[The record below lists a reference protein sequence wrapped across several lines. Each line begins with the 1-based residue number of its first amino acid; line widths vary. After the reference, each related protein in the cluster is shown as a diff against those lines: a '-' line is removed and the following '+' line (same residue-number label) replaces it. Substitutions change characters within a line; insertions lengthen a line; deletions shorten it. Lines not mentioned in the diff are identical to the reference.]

1 MLLSD
6 FYLTVELRIS
16 PVCKTEEYRIP
27 SKVGPFGVIQLQFED
42 TKWVVKSHK
51 LTNKR
56 TYNKTVKI
64 KRPKEQAMINKTLLR
79 KRKTEQHEF
88 K

>member
-1 MLLSD
+1 MGCQK
-6 FYLTVELRIS
+6 R
-16 PVCKTEEYRIP
+16 
-27 SKVGPFGVIQLQFED
+27 
-42 TKWVVKSHK
+42 K

-64 KRPKEQAMINKTLLR
+64 KKPTGQAMINKTLLR
-79 KRKTEQHEF
+79 KRKAEQHEF